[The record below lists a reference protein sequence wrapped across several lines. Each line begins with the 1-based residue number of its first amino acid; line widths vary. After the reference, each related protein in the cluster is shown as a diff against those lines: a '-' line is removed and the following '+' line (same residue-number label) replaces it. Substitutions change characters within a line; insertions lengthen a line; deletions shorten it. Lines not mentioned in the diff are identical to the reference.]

1 MELRKKVHLKLKNI
15 DIKIKLTK
23 HVIGIAILL
32 LSACDFRL
40 PQKWD
45 TPSWELPLSIPLY
58 NGSITMFDLID
69 TTGSDLTLDTLGNY
83 SIDTS
88 LVMIYQPCPE
98 LDEDNFDPSDICC
111 VESLPGYN
119 PFDENCPVRVNIDD
133 EYFNVGLND
142 KLLEGAQVSGGSR
155 AIELGLIT
163 LKNTK
168 SLGNKMLFLGLVF
181 LLLVM
186 SLSYL
191 NTGSSHMYSVN
202 LVL

>member
-15 DIKIKLTK
+15 DIKFKLTK
-23 HVIGIAILL
+23 YVIGIAILL

-40 PQKWD
+40 PQKWE

-98 LDEDNFDPSDICC
+98 LMKIILTLVIFAALNHFQDIIH
-111 VESLPGYN
+111 LMK
-119 PFDENCPVRVNIDD
+119 I
-133 EYFNVGLND
+133 
-142 KLLEGAQVSGGSR
+142 AQ
-155 AIELGLIT
+155 
-163 LKNTK
+163 
-168 SLGNKMLFLGLVF
+168 
-181 LLLVM
+181 
-186 SLSYL
+186 
-191 NTGSSHMYSVN
+191 
-202 LVL
+202 